1 VEGHE
6 PEGRAKDI
14 ALLREEIEKLVLLEE
29 VAERRQQMI
38 EERLERAIQAGLSR
52 EQIRNELGL
61 SKESIRRLLDQKT
74 PDLAERLGISEET
87 AENLSQ
93 PIG

>member
-1 VEGHE
+1 MNI
-6 PEGRAKDI
+6 D
-14 ALLREEIEKLVLLEE
+14 LLREEIEKLVLLEE

-38 EERLERAIQAGLSR
+38 EEQLERAIGSGMSP
-52 EQIRNELGL
+52 ETIRNELGL
-61 SKESIRRLLDQKT
+61 SKESIRKLLEEKT
-74 PDLAERLGISEET
+74 PDLAERLGISETT